1 MPSAHDR
8 LGAALILVD
17 GVEAGAIHRSVL
29 ERVSEIGAR
38 LCCCCALK
46 LGGLPASYASAA
58 LRQLGRDLEEVM
70 AFAQA
75 ARRTGWVLGDLA
87 AAPGDGPV
95 PVMDTPDGRLWARSA
110 HGFELHGPGGVRQ
123 ITELPGTPGT
133 AARAPLPQLI
143 APLAAAA
150 ARAELLEV
158 AEPED

>member
-8 LGAALILVD
+8 LGTALILVD
-17 GVEAGAIHRSVL
+17 GDATGPIHRSVL

-38 LCCCCALK
+38 LCCCSAAT
-46 LGGLPASYASAA
+46 LGGLPASYTDAA
-58 LRQLGRDLEEVM
+58 LRQLRRDLEEVM

-75 ARRTGWVLGDLA
+75 ARRTGWVLGDLV
-87 AAPGDGPV
+87 AAPGDAPV
-95 PVMDTPDGRLWARSA
+95 PVMDTPDGRLWARSTR
-110 HGFELHGPGGVRQ
+110 GFELHGPGGARQ

-133 AARAPLPQLI
+133 AARTPLPQLI

-158 AEPED
+158 VEPVG